1 MRSKRIVTFGVL
13 QLLVPLLMNV
23 FLRVAAHIILF
34 DTFIPLSL
42 PLTLGPKPNQFC
54 SFVEIF
60 SQSSLFS
67 ASFAS
72 HLNLS
77 YYSFSL
83 SRFHFIIII
92 IIVNVIVI
100 LYTVAELLFSSWIS
114 SFVFVILCMCMRIFG
129 FRSSVRLFVLL
140 FVLVFLQMRERES
153 GKGAREGENLGRIYT
168 NTEPVKHFEII
179 SVKWKMH

>member
-1 MRSKRIVTFGVL
+1 MCFYVL
-13 QLLVPLLMNV
+13 QL
-23 FLRVAAHIILF
+23 ILF
-34 DTFIPLSL
+34 YLIHSSPSLSL
-42 PLTLGPKPNQFC
+42 SHWDPSRISSVLSLKFFLQ
-54 SFVEIF
+54 